1 MYRSFDADENRLE
14 DLFETAVKE
23 MDFGGIYA
31 LGITNCLINRVYK
44 LGPAEIY
51 IEVIAPFAWKKH
63 EQVLFEDVNKLQ
75 YLDLELGNSCRKLVE
90 NPAINGLEV
99 YVNVTQNNPPKTRSW
114 AFKEQFYPP
123 QGSYENYFSLEKIIA
138 FR

>member
-1 MYRSFDADENRLE
+1 MYRSFDAEENRLE

-75 YLDLELGNSCRKLVE
+75 YLDLELGNSCRKLV
-90 NPAINGLEV
+90 

-114 AFKEQFYPP
+114 AFKEHFYPP

-138 FR
+138 LR

>member
-1 MYRSFDADENRLE
+1 
-14 DLFETAVKE
+14 
-23 MDFGGIYA
+23 MDFRGIYA

-44 LGPAEIY
+44 FGPAEIY
-51 IEVIAPFAWKKH
+51 IEVIAPLAWKKH

-90 NPAINGLEV
+90 NPTIDEA
-99 YVNVTQNNPPKTRSW
+99 RSW
-114 AFKEQFYPP
+114 AFKEHFYPP
-123 QGSYENYFSLEKIIA
+123 EGSYENYFSLEKIIA